1 MLKTLFA
8 LIFPRAF
15 LTCSLDTGGGG
26 GAPAPDPGIGQ
37 AALTNAAISKEA
49 LDWYKQQYADGA
61 GDRAR
66 ASDVAQKNSTADLA
80 LKNQQLGIATET
92 NDYYKKT
99 FKPLEQS
106 IVDDANAY
114 DTPERRAQNV
124 SAAMAGVDT
133 QLSSAKEQA
142 LREAAARGVD
152 PTSGNFIASQ
162 GLMDVNGAAAKAAAG
177 NKAIIDTE
185 TMGAAKKMDAA
196 SLGRNL
202 ATNQTAQA
210 SSAIQAGQSALN
222 SAISP
227 TQVSNAAAATM
238 GTGFGTAIQG
248 NSSAGNLL
256 AQQYQGQMAQ
266 YNANQSGS
274 NSALGA
280 LGGIAGQFAG
290 SAAGS
295 GLIKTG
301 IMAMSDEDMKE
312 DIVPTEPE
320 DALQAVKDTPVAKWR
335 YKPGAADGGTHVGPM
350 AQDVQASMGDEVA
363 PGGKQIDLIS
373 MNGITMAAI
382 QALDKKVTALAKKQG
397 VAA

>member
-15 LTCSLDTGGGG
+15 LTCTLDMGGG
-26 GAPAPDPGIGQ
+26 GAPAPDPEIGR
-37 AALTNAAISKEA
+37 AAMRNAEVSKEA

-61 GDRAR
+61 EDRAL
-66 ASDVAQKNSTADLA
+66 ATKVARDNSTADLA
-80 LKNQQLGIATET
+80 LKNQQLQIATDT
-92 NDYYKKT
+92 NDYYKNT

-106 IVDDANAY
+106 IVDSANAY

-133 QLSSAKEQA
+133 QLTAAKDQA

-152 PTSGNFIASQ
+152 PSSGNFIASQ

-238 GTGFGTAIQG
+238 GTGFNTAISG

-256 AQQYQGQMAQ
+256 TQQHQAQMSQ
-266 YNANQSGS
+266 YNANQSGT
-274 NSALGA
+274 NGLMGA

-301 IMAMSDEDMKE
+301 IMAMSDENMKE

-335 YKPGAADGGTHVGPM
+335 YKPGAADEGIHVGPM
-350 AQDVQASMGDEVA
+350 AQDVQATMGSEVA
-363 PGGKQIDLIS
+363 PGGKAIDLVS

-382 QALDKKVTALAKKQG
+382 QALDKRVTALAKKQG

>member
-15 LTCSLDTGGGG
+15 LTCGLDMGGGG
-26 GAPAPDPGIGQ
+26 SAPAPDPAIGA
-37 AALTNAAISKEA
+37 AALQNSAISKEA

-61 GDRAR
+61 SDRAL
-66 ASDVAQKNSTADLA
+66 ATSVAQKNATADLA
-80 LKNQQLGIATET
+80 LKDQQLQIASDT
-92 NDYYKKT
+92 NNYYKST
-99 FKPLEQS
+99 FQPLEQS
-106 IVDDANAY
+106 IVDAANAY

-133 QLSSAKEQA
+133 QLTAAKDQA
-142 LREAAARGVD
+142 LREAAGRGVD
-152 PTSGNFIASQ
+152 PSSGNFIAAQ
-162 GLMDVNGAAAKAAAG
+162 GLLDVNGAAAKAAAG
-177 NKAIIDTE
+177 NKAILDTE

-222 SAISP
+222 SAIAP

-238 GTGFGTAIQG
+238 GTGFNTAIQG
-248 NSSAGNLL
+248 NSSAASILN
-256 AQQYQGQMAQ
+256 AQYQSQAQ
-266 YNANQSGS
+266 AASQG
-274 NSALGA
+274 NSTMSA

-295 GLIKTG
+295 KAIADGASALW
-301 IMAMSDEDMKE
+301 AMSDENAKT

-320 DALQAVKDTPVAKWR
+320 DALEAVKSTPVAKWR
-335 YKPGAADGGTHVGPM
+335 YKPGAADGGIHVGPM
-350 AQDVQASMGDEVA
+350 AQDVQASMGDQVA

-382 QALDKKVTALAKKQG
+382 QALDKRVTQLAKKQG
-397 VAA
+397 ATA